1 MVRTAFNVCL
11 KQNQVD
17 VFILQQLQQQFYSE
31 VEDVEI
37 EIRNEDLKIDTYR
50 SSGAGGQHAK
60 HN

>member
-1 MVRTAFNVCL
+1 MVHTEFNVYL

-17 VFILQQLQQQFYSE
+17 EFILQRDSSVLPE

-50 SSGAGGQHAK
+50 SSGGGRR
-60 HN
+60 